1 MNAPNEESGP
11 SDAINNELTEQEE
24 DLSKLNVPQLK
35 ERIKS
40 KNIQVKGLAKLKKR
54 ELIELLKNTP

>member
-1 MNAPNEESGP
+1 MNATNEESGP